1 MAFIKAMR
9 KAVAQLRLLCCNPE
23 KFLRN
28 LKQFTN
34 KTVFLNELLDMPQI
48 RKLDIQVT
56 ANPDG
61 SPLAA
66 SVNVLLPRIGPSGMT
81 GGPNTVLLIAA
92 LLAHSGVPVRFVSC
106 DAPLLP
112 ETEWFWIHLS
122 QLTGIAGRPSKA
134 VLRDAFSSRLQIGA
148 DDLVLASFWTTA
160 YQAADMVSKTRRDEF
175 IYIIQDFEP
184 GFYSWSSHYALAS
197 ASLNLRYHAV
207 VNERTLADF
216 LFESQIGRFSEPD
229 FKLHCT
235 VFEPAID
242 SRLFA
247 PAVISKRQ
255 SRRMLVYARP
265 TNPRNLLGLAVAA
278 LRAAVA
284 TPSFEGDWE
293 FLAIGARGSL
303 PPVPLGSGKI
313 LKEAPWRDLAGY
325 AALLQDADVLLSP
338 MLSPHTSY
346 PVLEMA
352 ACSRLVV
359 TTSFATKTTA
369 YLTALSPNIVAVEA
383 TVEGLTRGLIV
394 AAGRVEAGEV
404 TEAVL
409 KCPDTWEKSLGDVNN
424 LVRKLLITVPDEARL
439 QAP

>member
-1 MAFIKAMR
+1 MAFIKSMR
-9 KAVAQLRLLCCNPE
+9 KVAAQLRLLYRNPE
-23 KFLRN
+23 ELLRN
-28 LKQFTN
+28 LRQFTN
-34 KTVFLNELLDMPQI
+34 RTAFLNELLDMPQI
-48 RKLDIQVT
+48 RKLDVQVT
-56 ANPDG
+56 TNPDG
-61 SPLAA
+61 SPLTA

-92 LLAHSGVPVRFVSC
+92 FLAHGGIPVRFVSC
-106 DAPLLP
+106 DAPLLAD
-112 ETEWFWIHLS
+112 TEWFWIHLA

-160 YQAADMVSKTRRDEF
+160 YQAADMVSETRREEF
-175 IYIIQDFEP
+175 IYIIQDYEP
-184 GFYSWSSHYALAS
+184 GFYPWSNHYALAA

-216 LFESQIGRFSEPD
+216 LFETRIGRFSEPD
-229 FKLHCT
+229 FEHRCT
-235 VFEPAID
+235 VFEPAVD

-247 PAVISKRQ
+247 PTVINKRQ
-255 SRRMLVYARP
+255 LRRMLVYARP

-278 LRAAVA
+278 LRVAIA
-284 TPSFEGDWE
+284 TPSFKGDWE

-303 PPVPLGSGKI
+303 PPVPLGGGKI

-325 AALLQDADVLLSP
+325 AALLRDSDVLLSP

-359 TTSFATKTTA
+359 TTSFATKTAA
-369 YLTALSPNIVAVEA
+369 YLAALSPNIVAVEA
-383 TVEGLTRGLIV
+383 TIEGLTQGLVV
-394 AAGRVEAGEV
+394 AAARVEAGQV

-409 KCPDTWEKSLGDVNN
+409 KCPNTWEKSLGDVNS
-424 LVRKLLITVPDEARL
+424 LVRKLLITVPDERRL
-439 QAP
+439 QAL